1 MATQTLWSH
10 ISERKTNIN
19 QIVPISRAKEL
30 SSFKR
35 AIPKIDPAFA
45 LAVKNLAP
53 CTFGLEKPNLTHYQ
67 SLIRSVIAQ
76 QVSTAAAKTISARL
90 KTKCAGSITA
100 QRVGALSAKQLQSVG
115 LTGAKVRT
123 ISELTEASLTG
134 AINFRKFSHLSD
146 EEIVAELVPLF
157 GIGRW
162 TAEMFLI
169 FHLGRLDVWPV
180 DDLAVRR
187 GWDNLHGN
195 AEPIKPKVLSALGE
209 PFAGMR
215 SVVAWYCWRA
225 S

>member
-1 MATQTLWSH
+1 MSRK
-10 ISERKTNIN
+10 SELAGINRK
-19 QIVPISRAKEL
+19 IVA
-30 SSFKR
+30 
-35 AIPKIDPAFA
+35 IDPAFA
-45 LAVKNLAP
+45 PAIKELPP
-53 CTFGLEKPNLTHYQ
+53 CTFGLEKPKITSYR

-76 QVSTAAAKTISARL
+76 QVSTAAARTITSRL
-90 KTKCAGSITA
+90 EVQCGGSITA
-100 QRVGALSAKQLQSVG
+100 AKVGALSLKKLQSVG

-123 ISELTEASLTG
+123 ISELTDASLSG
-134 AINFRKFSHLSD
+134 EINFRKFAYLSD
-146 EEIVAELVPLF
+146 EEIIQELIPLF

-162 TAEMFLI
+162 TVEMFLI

-195 AEPIKPKVLSALGE
+195 SEPIKPKVLNALGE
-209 PFAGMR
+209 PFAGLR

>member
-1 MATQTLWSH
+1 MTA
-10 ISERKTNIN
+10 N
-19 QIVPISRAKEL
+19 RAGEL
-30 SSFKR
+30 ASIKR

-45 LAVKNLAP
+45 PAIKTLPP
-53 CTFGLEKPNLTHYQ
+53 CTFGLEKPKLTHYQ
-67 SLIRSVIAQ
+67 SLVRSVIAQ
-76 QVSTAAAKTISARL
+76 QVSTAAARTITERL
-90 KTKCAGSITA
+90 KTKCEGSITA
-100 QRVGALSAKQLQSVG
+100 QRVGALSTKELQSVG

-123 ISELTEASLTG
+123 ISELTEASLSG
-134 AINFRKFSHLSD
+134 EINFRKFTFLSD
-146 EEIVAELVPLF
+146 EAIIQELVPLF
-157 GIGRW
+157 GIGQW

-195 AEPIKPKVLSALGE
+195 LEPIKPKALHAFGE
-209 PFAGMR
+209 QFVGMR

>member
-1 MATQTLWSH
+1 MSRK
-10 ISERKTNIN
+10 SELAGINRK
-19 QIVPISRAKEL
+19 IV
-30 SSFKR
+30 
-35 AIPKIDPAFA
+35 AIDSAFFPAIKD
-45 LAVKNLAP
+45 LPP
-53 CTFGLEKPNLTHYQ
+53 CTFGLEKPKITSYQ

-76 QVSTAAAKTISARL
+76 QVSTAAARTISGRL
-90 KTKCAGSITA
+90 EVKCGGSITA
-100 QRVGALSAKQLQSVG
+100 EKVGALSLRKLQSVG

-123 ISELTEASLTG
+123 ISELTDASLSG
-134 AINFRKFSHLSD
+134 EINFRKFAYLSD
-146 EEIVAELVPLF
+146 EEIIQELIPLF

-162 TAEMFLI
+162 TVEMFLI

-195 AEPIKPKVLSALGE
+195 SEPIKPKALNALGE
-209 PFAGMR
+209 PFNGMR

>member
-1 MATQTLWSH
+1 MSRK
-10 ISERKTNIN
+10 SELAGINRK
-19 QIVPISRAKEL
+19 IVAIDSAFSRAIKEL
-30 SSFKR
+30 
-35 AIPKIDPAFA
+35 P
-45 LAVKNLAP
+45 P
-53 CTFGLEKPNLTHYQ
+53 CTFGLEKPKITSYQ

-76 QVSTAAAKTISARL
+76 QVSTAAARTITSRL
-90 KTKCAGSITA
+90 EAQCGGSITA
-100 QRVGALSAKQLQSVG
+100 AKVGALSAKKLQSVG

-123 ISELTEASLTG
+123 ISELTDASLSG
-134 AINFRKFSHLSD
+134 EINLRKFAYLSD
-146 EEIVAELVPLF
+146 EEIIQELTPLF

-162 TAEMFLI
+162 TVEMFLI

-187 GWDNLHGN
+187 GWDNLHSN
-195 AEPIKPKVLSALGE
+195 SEPIKPKVLNALGE